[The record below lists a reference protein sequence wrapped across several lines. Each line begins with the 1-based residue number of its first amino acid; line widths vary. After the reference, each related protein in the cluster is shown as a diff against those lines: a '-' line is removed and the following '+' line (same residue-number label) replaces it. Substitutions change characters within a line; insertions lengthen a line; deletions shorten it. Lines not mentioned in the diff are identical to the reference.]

1 MYIRFITIINGYLHQ
16 HNERLLIIFAW
27 SFVKIFNNRAQ
38 SSKIKLH
45 KEAYRRNLYTIQKE
59 KERNKDSR
67 LTGFPTTK
75 RNHLDRKS
83 YLFEREKRTVRGD
96 LFARDF
102 DTFAGRRVSG
112 EWWGSLDLTS
122 IIRYD
127 TVQKSFILRVR
138 LCIYTYFVAT
148 RKSRTRGNN
157 FKIIGSISRNEQF
170 IYI

>member
-1 MYIRFITIINGYLHQ
+1 MYIRFITIITIDYIK

-27 SFVKIFNNRAQ
+27 SFVKISNNRAQ

-45 KEAYRRNLYTIQKE
+45 KEACRRNLYTIQKE

-75 RNHLDRKS
+75 RNH
-83 YLFEREKRTVRGD
+83 RTSR
-96 LFARDF
+96 L
-102 DTFAGRRVSG
+102 TFSKGRSG
-112 EWWGSLDLTS
+112 LSVATCSPETLIRLQADEWVGSGGGRWILRQS
-122 IIRYD
+122 YD
-127 TVQKSFILRVR
+127 TIRSRNR
-138 LCIYTYFVAT
+138 LSYECGSVYTYFVAT

>member
-16 HNERLLIIFAW
+16 HNEWLLIIFAW
-27 SFVKIFNNRAQ
+27 SFVKISNNRAQ

-83 YLFEREKRTVRGD
+83 RL
-96 LFARDF
+96 
-102 DTFAGRRVSG
+102 TFSKGRSG
-112 EWWGSLDLTS
+112 LSVATCSPETLIRLQADEWVGSGGGRWILRQS
-122 IIRYD
+122 YD
-127 TVQKSFILRVR
+127 TIRSRNRLSYECGSVFTHTSLRR
-138 LCIYTYFVAT
+138 ENQGHGEI
-148 RKSRTRGNN
+148 
-157 FKIIGSISRNEQF
+157 ISR
-170 IYI
+170 